1 MLSDNDLQQIMP
13 RLPQAKRQLYL
24 PFINRVMEIYEIDT
38 PLRASAFLAQIAHE
52 SAELRFM
59 EEIWGPTAQQ
69 KKYEPPS
76 NVATRLGNTQP
87 GDGFRYRGRGPIQ
100 ITGRFN
106 YKKFGDLLGVDL
118 VRNPDLAATPQ
129 FAFSTAGLFWKMNGL
144 NELADVQD
152 FIAITRRI
160 NGGLNGLAE
169 RQKYYEI
176 AKNVLGAE
184 DPDDFAFSAA
194 AVAPGA
200 GDAPAN
206 ESSDLPTMALLRG
219 HESIEMDSTRVA
231 ATSTDSQDETK
242 PVARKNLAN
251 RMGSLL
257 KNWFR

>member
-1 MLSDNDLQQIMP
+1 MLTDSDLQQIMP

-24 PFINRVMEIYEIDT
+24 PFINKVMEIYEIDT

-76 NVATRLGNTQP
+76 SVAKALGNTQK

-100 ITGRFN
+100 VTGRAN
-106 YKKFGDLLGVDL
+106 YKKYGDLLGVDL
-118 VRNPDLAATPQ
+118 IGNPDLAATPQ
-129 FAFSTAGLFWKMNGL
+129 FAFSTAGVFWKLNGL

-152 FIAITRRI
+152 FVTITKRI

-176 AKNVLGAE
+176 AKNALAAE
-184 DPDDFAFSAA
+184 EPDDFAFSTPLAPSSESE
-194 AVAPGA
+194 AVNDP
-200 GDAPAN
+200 PV
-206 ESSDLPTMALLRG
+206 SSTPTLPRG
-219 HESIEMDSTRVA
+219 QEFIETDSTA
-231 ATSTDSQDETK
+231 STSSPDFQDEMNPTVK
-242 PVARKNLAN
+242 KKSSRGL
-251 RMGSLL
+251 GSLL
-257 KNWFR
+257 RNWFR